1 MTKKALAEKA
11 GMGISTLRYYM
22 NVKYIDKL
30 KEMDYYPRQ
39 KYLTPKQVHFLCEEL
54 VIVDDD

>member
-30 KEMDYYPRQ
+30 RNCLNFIYE
-39 KYLTPKQVHFLCEEL
+39 FC
-54 VIVDDD
+54 